1 MYVSDK
7 PGYHDFELLKRLVL
21 SDGTL
26 LRCTQVGR
34 PTLDTLFQDVTRDE
48 KSVLKV
54 MMTHHQ
60 ESSTACFM
68 RRLPCLPCAAGWHQ
82 ARK

>member
-7 PGYHDFELLKRLVL
+7 PGNHDFQLLKRLVL

-34 PTLDTLFQDVTRDE
+34 PTLDTLFEDVSRDE
-48 KSVLKV
+48 KTLLKV
-54 MMTHHQ
+54 RITPSKGSKISGAQKPGQPHDW
-60 ESSTACFM
+60 
-68 RRLPCLPCAAGWHQ
+68 L
-82 ARK
+82 